1 MGGLKRFNFP
11 SCVFGLRDRKVEGRK
26 TLLYKFTLMPLLDKK
41 KFVHYILIKKLY
53 RERHFVKK
61 KKKKMTI
68 RTQKNE
74 EKKWWKKK
82 KRVVTNEKKKG
93 RM

>member
-41 KFVHYILIKKLY
+41 KIVHYIL
-53 RERHFVKK
+53 VKNCIEK
-61 KKKKMTI
+61 DTSFLKKKMTI

-74 EKKWWKKK
+74 EKNDEKKI
-82 KRVVTNEKKKG
+82 VTNEKKK
-93 RM
+93 